1 MPVFVFDTDAEHVTV
16 FVPTPV
22 SRDPELHAFP
32 TGSSS
37 VNGVFAVH
45 VIDSNRSV
53 DSASAPTNAYPVSGA
68 PPGPVTVIPSSVAV
82 VVVSDFV
89 WFSAGRPETP
99 V

>member
-1 MPVFVFDTDAEHVTV
+1 MPVFVFDADAEHVTV

-22 SRDPELHAFP
+22 SPEPELHAFP
-32 TGSSS
+32 TGSNS

-45 VIDSNRSV
+45 VIDSRRSV
-53 DSASAPTNAYPVSGA
+53 DSASAPTNAYPVSGT

-82 VVVSDFV
+82 VVVPRVV
-89 WFSAGRPETP
+89 WSSAGRPETP

>member
-1 MPVFVFDTDAEHVTV
+1 MPVFVFVTV
-16 FVPTPV
+16 AAQVTVLVPTPV
-22 SRDPELHAFP
+22 SREPELHAFP

-45 VIDSNRSV
+45 VIDSWRSV
-53 DSASAPTNAYPVSGA
+53 DSASAPTNAYPVSGV
-68 PPGPVTVIPSSVAV
+68 PPGPVTVIPVSVAV
-82 VVVSDFV
+82 VVVPRVV